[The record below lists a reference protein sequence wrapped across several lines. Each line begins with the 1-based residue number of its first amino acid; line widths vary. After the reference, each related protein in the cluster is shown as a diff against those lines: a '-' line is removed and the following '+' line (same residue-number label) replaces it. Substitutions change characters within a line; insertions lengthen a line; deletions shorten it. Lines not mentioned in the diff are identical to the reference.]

1 MQGQTPNLAPL
12 QEIDILDNY
21 KIQMLRK
28 LTPEEFRDQET
39 DVEMRPEL
47 TRPMQDNTMNF
58 LAAEDLLQEE
68 MIHKR

>member
-1 MQGQTPNLAPL
+1 MRKQLAMQGQTPNLAPL
-12 QEIDILDNY
+12 QEIEI
-21 KIQMLRK
+21 KERK

>member
-1 MQGQTPNLAPL
+1 
-12 QEIDILDNY
+12 
-21 KIQMLRK
+21 MLRK

-39 DVEMRPEL
+39 DIEMKTEL
-47 TRPMQDNTMNF
+47 PRQTQDHAMNF